1 MTCCLE
7 HQYVWDFELLCAF
20 ACVEHLWLAQTD
32 FYVNDRITSSTSNLF
47 HSLAVKILSKCLNAP
62 SCCCNLSLLLSQEL
76 SGSAG
81 SFWLC
86 LTGVK
91 LSSDQSPALLH

>member
-7 HQYVWDFELLCAF
+7 LQYDPVF

-32 FYVNDRITSSTSNLF
+32 FYVNDRFTSSTC

-62 SCCCNLSLLLSQEL
+62 SCYCNLSLLLSQER
-76 SGSAG
+76 SGSAV